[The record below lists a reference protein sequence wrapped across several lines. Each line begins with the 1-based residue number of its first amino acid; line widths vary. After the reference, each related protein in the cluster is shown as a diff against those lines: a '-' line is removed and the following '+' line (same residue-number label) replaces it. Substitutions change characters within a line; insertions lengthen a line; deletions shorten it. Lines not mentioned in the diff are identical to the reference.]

1 MSIGPD
7 PQIGT
12 SSIRNEAFNTT
23 YTRGQILIDA
33 MKDLTVKTVLDI
45 GAYTGE
51 TAEWF
56 CRLFPKA
63 TIWSVEPVP
72 ESFVKLKSRGN
83 PRVKPF
89 HFAATNFEGTCTIF
103 LNAAAHTNGLFP
115 INSASRDSIDISTRR
130 EERLLNGLTLPEN
143 QDQVEVPARTL
154 DSFVV
159 ENGLSQIDFLKIDVQ
174 GAETVVLQGSHDVL
188 RNTRAI
194 LIEVS
199 LYDYY
204 TQQNSIGDVE
214 EFLRPSG
221 FELWSITDQSNNPM
235 NGRTDWVEL
244 LYLNRQLSHA
254 KS

>member
-12 SSIRNEAFNTT
+12 SSSRNATFNATF
-23 YTRGQILIDA
+23 TRGKILIDA
-33 MKDLTVKTVLDI
+33 MRDSDVNTVLDI

-56 CRLFPKA
+56 CELFPNA
-63 TIWSVEPVP
+63 TVWSVEPVP
-72 ESFVKLKSRGN
+72 ESFAKLESRGN

-103 LNAAAHTNGLFP
+103 LNAAAHTNSLFP
-115 INSASRDSIDISTRR
+115 VNSASRDSIDISTRR
-130 EERLLNGLTLPEN
+130 EEGLLNGPTLPEN

-154 DSFVV
+154 NSFVI

-174 GAETVVLQGSHDVL
+174 GAETVVLQGSHEIL
-188 RNTRAI
+188 SNTRAI

-204 TQQNSIGDVE
+204 TKQNSVGEVE
-214 EFLRPSG
+214 ELLRPHG

-244 LYLNRQLSHA
+244 LYLNHHPSQA
-254 KS
+254 TT